1 MGTPE
6 REVVPPRKL
15 QRWNVAIPSATK
27 LRAER
32 DKLRATDPEGLPDA
46 WAMIEDLW
54 SRTVARPMTE
64 RGRASNGLIPPDG
77 QYAHGPCR
85 RNLAITELYMPG
97 YVFMH
102 ADVTDPDGYEEFK
115 SLASVAIAAHG
126 GRYLVR
132 GGAMQPLEGE
142 WRSRVVL
149 LEFPSY
155 AAALAFYNSDAYQ
168 RARQVRL
175 RSSTA
180 SVLAMDGVSDS

>member
-1 MGTPE
+1 VECRIDVATEASSSRCSLDTAVRSTGSWRCDVVV
-6 REVVPPRKL
+6 RE
-15 QRWNVAIPSATK
+15 
-27 LRAER
+27 
-32 DKLRATDPEGLPDA
+32 LP
-46 WAMIEDLW
+46 
-54 SRTVARPMTE
+54 
-64 RGRASNGLIPPDG
+64 
-77 QYAHGPCR
+77 
-85 RNLAITELYMPG
+85 MPG

-115 SLASVAIAAHG
+115 SLAGAAIADHG

-149 LEFPSY
+149 VEFPTY

-168 RARQVRL
+168 KARQVRL

-180 SVLAMDGVSDS
+180 SVLAMDGISGS

>member
-1 MGTPE
+1 M
-6 REVVPPRKL
+6 
-15 QRWNVAIPSATK
+15 
-27 LRAER
+27 
-32 DKLRATDPEGLPDA
+32 
-46 WAMIEDLW
+46 M
-54 SRTVARPMTE
+54 
-64 RGRASNGLIPPDG
+64 
-77 QYAHGPCR
+77 
-85 RNLAITELYMPG
+85 YMPG

-115 SLASVAIAAHG
+115 SLASAAIAAHG

-155 AAALAFYNSDAYQ
+155 AAALAFYDSAAYQ

-180 SVLAMDGVSDS
+180 SVIAMDGVFDS

>member
-1 MGTPE
+1 MRQPRLRPQAAWCSLDTAARSTGSWKCDVE
-6 REVVPPRKL
+6 IREL
-15 QRWNVAIPSATK
+15 S
-27 LRAER
+27 
-32 DKLRATDPEGLPDA
+32 
-46 WAMIEDLW
+46 
-54 SRTVARPMTE
+54 
-64 RGRASNGLIPPDG
+64 
-77 QYAHGPCR
+77 
-85 RNLAITELYMPG
+85 MPG

-115 SLASVAIAAHG
+115 SLAAAAIADQG

-149 LEFPSY
+149 VEFPTY

-168 RARQVRL
+168 EAHQVRL

-180 SVLAMDGVSDS
+180 SVLAMDGISDGS

>member
-1 MGTPE
+1 
-6 REVVPPRKL
+6 
-15 QRWNVAIPSATK
+15 
-27 LRAER
+27 
-32 DKLRATDPEGLPDA
+32 
-46 WAMIEDLW
+46 
-54 SRTVARPMTE
+54 
-64 RGRASNGLIPPDG
+64 
-77 QYAHGPCR
+77 
-85 RNLAITELYMPG
+85 MPA

-115 SLASVAIAAHG
+115 SLASAAIADHS

-149 LEFPSY
+149 LEFPTY

-168 RARQVRL
+168 KARQVRL

-180 SVLAMDGVSDS
+180 SVLAMDGISDT

>member
-1 MGTPE
+1 
-6 REVVPPRKL
+6 
-15 QRWNVAIPSATK
+15 
-27 LRAER
+27 
-32 DKLRATDPEGLPDA
+32 
-46 WAMIEDLW
+46 
-54 SRTVARPMTE
+54 
-64 RGRASNGLIPPDG
+64 
-77 QYAHGPCR
+77 
-85 RNLAITELYMPG
+85 MPG

-115 SLASVAIAAHG
+115 SLASAAIADHG

-149 LEFPSY
+149 LEFPTY

-168 RARQVRL
+168 KARQVRL

-180 SVLAMDGVSDS
+180 SVLAMDGISGA